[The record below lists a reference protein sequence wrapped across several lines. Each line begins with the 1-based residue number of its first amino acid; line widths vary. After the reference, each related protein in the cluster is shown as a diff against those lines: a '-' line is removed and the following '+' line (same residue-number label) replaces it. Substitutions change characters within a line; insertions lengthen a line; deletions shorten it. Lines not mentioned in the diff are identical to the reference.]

1 MGKLIIDNQLYDEW
15 NKEFD
20 VPEYSEE
27 KLIDY
32 LAKTYKIE
40 EGGLLI
46 DFHSPD
52 AFPTDYIDLIILMR
66 CEN

>member
-1 MGKLIIDNQLYDEW
+1 M
-15 NKEFD
+15 
-20 VPEYSEE
+20 PEYSEE